1 MKSDARS
8 GGMLR
13 ARENEAQLQASHPK
27 QEFAELLRQHRL
39 RAGLSQE
46 ALAERAGLSARGI
59 SDLER
64 GIRRTPYPATI
75 ARLATA
81 LGLDAPTHSA
91 LLNAARQAPP
101 RPAGDSLSEGAPH
114 REERRWVTVLAVKL
128 HGFARRLE
136 QLDPEDAR
144 LAVDHCSAR

>member
-13 ARENEAQLQASHPK
+13 ARENDAQLQASHPK

-81 LGLDAPTHSA
+81 LGLDAPTRDA
-91 LLNAARQAPP
+91 LLSAARHAPP
-101 RPAGDSLSEGAPH
+101 RPLGEGRGEGADTPQQ
-114 REERRWVTVLAVKL
+114 ERRWVTVVAVKL
-128 HGFARRLE
+128 HGFARLLE
-136 QLDPEDAR
+136 QLDP
-144 LAVDHCSAR
+144 